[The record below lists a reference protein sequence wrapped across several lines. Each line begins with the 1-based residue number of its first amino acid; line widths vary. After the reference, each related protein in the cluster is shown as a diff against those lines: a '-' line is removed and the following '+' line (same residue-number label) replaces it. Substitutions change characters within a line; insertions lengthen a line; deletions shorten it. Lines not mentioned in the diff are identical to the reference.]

1 VAAKVETQNEVY
13 LNGVYYPLTRP
24 VQSVLSSLYPAKVVI
39 GDTSKD
45 SQARTSVIAWSDW
58 RGGIGVNRMEH
69 GGDVNRAW
77 WSTLQL
83 RYKNHLILP
92 GLDNDAAANAS
103 STSLAGPTIG
113 AIGELSSEIYV
124 AWNGSVSE
132 AAKIYKYNNT
142 SDAWGSALATPAD
155 RVTDTVT
162 WRALSDVTF
171 LVFAH
176 YDANGSGYTYYS
188 KFETAL
194 DGAIT
199 STSATSVPVDDASG
213 FVAGQIIVV
222 DSEDMSIDSISSNTL
237 TVTRGANSTTA
248 ATHLN
253 GATVSTG
260 WTSDAQDTQYVAAWD
275 DRLWGISYAG
285 QLWYS
290 IVAGTEVND
299 AKLPLPAGS
308 VTALFVARDAGGEPI
323 LYAATKKGLFAHDAA
338 NAKFVQTELT
348 LPNHPFAGKGTIRW
362 RDSIYMPAGLGVY
375 RYINQAGG
383 AVLTIT
389 GPDRDDGLPTDNRG
403 TIKYMSGSHNELF
416 VGVDSATRTPLE
428 SQNSVPH
435 QWKSHHGSPVIDAS
449 GFSSILGYN
458 GLGWETKWVAVTNSE
473 GKSVQHM
480 LVSDAYS
487 EYRLWWGF
495 AGEIKFMK
503 IPSDIINPSFV
514 SDFEFKAS
522 GTHETPWFNAGQ
534 SEVDKLALKLKIE
547 VQDVST
553 TETVKITYATDY
565 NEQSY
570 SYFTNADG
578 DDVSTITSTTLGA
591 TSGITTFTFGSSA
604 GTPFR
609 AIKFKLELDRTTDTD
624 TDNYKKKTPD
634 VVSLTLEWRKKL
646 EAKWGHQVQID
657 MNKEYK
663 GKSPKDLRSSLL
675 SAIES
680 TTLVEFTFRDDSGG
694 TRNFYVDVASATGM
708 EYSGYDER
716 GATTINLV
724 EP

>member
-1 VAAKVETQNEVY
+1 MAVKVESPNEVS
-13 LNGVYYPLTRP
+13 LNGVFYPLTRP
-24 VQSVLSSLYPAKVVI
+24 VQSVLASQYPAKVVI
-39 GDTSKD
+39 GDTTRD
-45 SQARTSVIAWSDW
+45 SQTRTSVIAWSDW

-103 STSLAGPTIG
+103 STGLTGPTIG
-113 AIGELSSEIYV
+113 AIGELSGDIYV
-124 AWNGSVSE
+124 AWNGSTSE
-132 AAKIYKYNNT
+132 AAKIYLYNNT

-162 WRALSDVTF
+162 WRTLASETF

-176 YDANGSGYTYYS
+176 YDANGSGYTRY
-188 KFETAL
+188 
-194 DGAIT
+194 DG
-199 STSATSVPVDDASG
+199 ST
-213 FVAGQIIVV
+213 
-222 DSEDMSIDSISSNTL
+222 
-237 TVTRGANSTTA
+237 
-248 ATHLN
+248 
-253 GATVSTG
+253 
-260 WTSDAQDTQYVAAWD
+260 WTSDAKDTQYVAVWD

-290 IVAGTEVND
+290 IVAGTDSGDSD

-308 VTALFVARDAGGEPI
+308 VTGLFVARDAGGEPI

-338 NAKFVQTELT
+338 NAKFIQTELT
-348 LPNHPFAGKGTIRW
+348 LPNHPFAGRGTIRW

-389 GPDRDDGLPTDNRG
+389 GPDRDDGLPQDKRG

-416 VGVDSATRTPLE
+416 AGLDSATAPNI
-428 SQNSVPH
+428 SSSSSIPF
-435 QWKSHHGSPVIDAS
+435 QWQSHHGSTVIDGDS
-449 GFSSILGYN
+449 GYSSILGYN
-458 GLGWETKWVAVTNSE
+458 DMGWETKWLAASA
-473 GKSVQHM
+473 GKSLQHM
-480 LVSDAYS
+480 LVSDAYD

-495 AGEIKFMK
+495 DGEIKFMK

-514 SDFEFKAS
+514 SDFEYKAS

-534 SEVDKLALKLKIE
+534 AEVDKLALKLKTE
-547 VQDVST
+547 VQDVGT
-553 TETVKITYATDY
+553 EETVTVSYALDY
-565 NEQSY
+565 AE
-570 SYFTNADG
+570 
-578 DDVSTITSTTLGA
+578 STWNQLDAITSTSLDA
-591 TSGITTFTFGSSA
+591 TSGVATYTFGSSA
-604 GTPFR
+604 GVAFR
-609 AIKFKLELDRTTDTD
+609 AIKFKIALARTTDTD
-624 TDNYKKKTPD
+624 IDNYKKKTPD

-646 EAKWGHQVQID
+646 EAKWGHQIELD
-657 MNKEYK
+657 LNKEYK
-663 GKSPKDLRSSLL
+663 SRSPKDLRAALL
-675 SAIES
+675 SAVES

-694 TRNFYVDVASATGM
+694 TRNFYVDVASATGL
-708 EYSGYDER
+708 EYTGYDER
-716 GATTINLV
+716 GTSMVNLV